1 MIDIIY
7 MFITLCCSLSTLQ
20 GSLWVRPQKSRVFA
34 SRKVEWNSVRE
45 EAGGV
50 GKIALCQR
58 RLWI

>member
-1 MIDIIY
+1 
-7 MFITLCCSLSTLQ
+7 MFIILCCSLSTLQ

-50 GKIALCQR
+50 GKIALCQH